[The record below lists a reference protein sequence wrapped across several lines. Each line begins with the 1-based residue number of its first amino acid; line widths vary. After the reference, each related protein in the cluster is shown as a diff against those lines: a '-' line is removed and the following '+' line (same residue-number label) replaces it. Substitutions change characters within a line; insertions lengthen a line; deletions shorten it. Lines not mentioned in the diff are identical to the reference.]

1 MRSDFLLKQD
11 RITYEQ
17 AKQCVEFVAKQLQE
31 VMLRAVE
38 TLVVGVDQIITGKEL
53 RQVMVKSFH
62 EYLPDTAG
70 HGKKKVSLGEFFFV
84 KLKERGCS
92 QITDN
97 DLKQLAQDCPNLTTI
112 DLFGCDKITDDAVK
126 HLAQGCPNLTTINLW
141 WCSKITDDAVKHLA
155 QGCPNLTSIN
165 LSEYDMITRVMVKV
179 R

>member
-70 HGKKKVSLGEFFFV
+70 HDKHNISLGAVLDGFV
-84 KLKERGCS
+84 KLKEEPGVLE
-92 QITDN
+92 QDEP
-97 DLKQLAQDCPNLTTI
+97 LKPIEEAI
-112 DLFGCDKITDDAVK
+112 RK
-126 HLAQGCPNLTTINLW
+126 HYAAGADGAP
-141 WCSKITDDAVKHLA
+141 D
-155 QGCPNLTSIN
+155 TSM
-165 LSEYDMITRVMVKV
+165 LETRVDKLHEAYAEVLQRRTTKKGRIKEWLCVIREGNDSFRKV
-179 R
+179 YDNIWQQV